1 MPQPSPPRATTGYE
15 QSDRERH
22 TGPHNCPSGMN
33 HWVRTVGALAPLVIG
48 ELVKDPERKWRFI
61 RITSVLLAVASE
73 ASYAHRI
80 HQERHERPERL
91 RDQSEQRMR

>member
-1 MPQPSPPRATTGYE
+1 VYG
-15 QSDRERH
+15 QSDQDRH
-22 TGPHNCPSGMN
+22 HESHIHPTGMN

-80 HQERHERPERL
+80 HQERNERIDHHQ
-91 RDQSEQRMR
+91 DQEQQRTR

>member
-1 MPQPSPPRATTGYE
+1 MPQTSPPRATAGHTQTDRKRHHDQHHYTGA
-15 QSDRERH
+15 
-22 TGPHNCPSGMN
+22 G

-80 HQERHERPERL
+80 NKERERDAQDRREEEMAR
-91 RDQSEQRMR
+91 